1 MYKKIVIPL
10 DLTDKKSTKSLF
22 TPALEFVKSFGAQ
35 VHLVHIIPDFGIQI
49 VEDYLPRGWK
59 TAQKAKSEKY
69 LKEIVDKY
77 VPEEIRAKVKTYIGH
92 GAIYDQVISYSDKIE
107 ADLIITYA
115 VRVELKDYMLGPNA
129 SKIVRHS
136 KISVLVIRE

>member
-10 DLTDKKSTKSLF
+10 DLTDKRNTKSVF
-22 TPALEFVKSFGAQ
+22 APAVEFVKVFGAEI
-35 VHLVHIIPDFGIQI
+35 HLVHIIPDFGLKM

-59 TAQKAKSEKY
+59 ADQKEKSEKY
-69 LKEIVDKY
+69 LKEIIAKY
-77 VPEEIRAKVKTYIGH
+77 VPGDIKVKTYIGH
-92 GAIYDQVISYSDKIE
+92 GAIYDQVISYTEKIE
-107 ADLIITYA
+107 ADLIITSA

-136 KISVLVIRE
+136 KISVLVVRE

>member
-22 TPALEFVKSFGAQ
+22 MPALEFVKSFGAQ
-35 VHLVHIIPDFGIQI
+35 IHLVHIIPDFGLQI

-59 TAQKAKSEKY
+59 IAQKAKSEKY

-77 VPEEIRAKVKTYIGH
+77 VPEEIRGKVKTHIGH
-92 GAIYDQVISYSDKIE
+92 GAIYDQVISYSDKID